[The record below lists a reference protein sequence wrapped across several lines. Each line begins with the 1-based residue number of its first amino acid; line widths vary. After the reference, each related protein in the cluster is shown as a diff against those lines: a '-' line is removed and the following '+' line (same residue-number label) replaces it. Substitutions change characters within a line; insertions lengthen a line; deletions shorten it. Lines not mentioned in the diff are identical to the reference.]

1 MVYGRAVK
9 SDRTFESNLVFFDTA
24 YDKSLDAELELLN
37 LWKESRGLL
46 ISSSRHS
53 EVTESLDIITS
64 T

>member
-1 MVYGRAVK
+1 MVHGRAVMK
-9 SDRTFESNLVFFDTA
+9 
-24 YDKSLDAELELLN
+24 KSLDAELELLN

-53 EVTESLDIITS
+53 EVTEIHEIITS